1 MLLSITVPMDTFSEV
16 SKARRSPR
24 LTGLFN
30 GSAGRPEKQDTCSV
44 TVGTVPKAVLVSVRG
59 ASGRAAGRSGSVDGV
74 PSWAS
79 SDGSFGLVVLLL

>member
-44 TVGTVPKAVLVSVRG
+44 TVEAALKAV
-59 ASGRAAGRSGSVDGV
+59 
-74 PSWAS
+74 
-79 SDGSFGLVVLLL
+79 